1 LATPCADPVFS
12 SVNPKGKAPNW
23 NDMGN
28 GNWAEASDYAGKV
41 LTVYNDMRA
50 SAGLP
55 GV

>member
-1 LATPCADPVFS
+1 VD
-12 SVNPKGKAPNW
+12 PKGKAPNW

-28 GNWAEASDYAGKV
+28 GNWAAASDYAGKV